1 MQLLPATKAGR
12 MLPYVFAPREVNVAE
27 GGVVSS
33 AVVMKAKAQVW
44 RYTAIVLIVL
54 LGAGPASAQ
63 AFKWWQ
69 SDRYKREL
77 GLTGDQTKRLEEIFQ
92 AALPTLRA
100 NKKALDDAETEFDR
114 IIERGGDAAV
124 MEQVDRVEAARAQL
138 NKARTMMLLKMR
150 RLLTTDQWIKL
161 GALHQQ
167 DERDARDHESGKDHK
182 DHDAGKD
189 RSSAK

>member
-1 MQLLPATKAGR
+1 
-12 MLPYVFAPREVNVAE
+12 MLPYVFAPREVNVAV
-27 GGVVSS
+27 GVVVSS
-33 AVVMKAKAQVW
+33 TVVMKFIARLW
-44 RYTAIVLIVL
+44 RVTAVLIVL
-54 LGAGPASAQ
+54 LFAAGPASAQ

-77 GLTGDQTKRLEEIFQ
+77 GLTGDQAKRCEEIFQ

-100 NKKALDDAETEFDR
+100 HKKALDDAETEFDR
-114 IIERGGDAAV
+114 IMEKGGDTAV

-138 NKARTMMLLKMR
+138 NKTRTMMLLKMR

-167 DERDARDHESGKDHK
+167 DERDSRDHGPSK
-182 DHDAGKD
+182 DHDANKD
-189 RSSAK
+189 RSSTK

>member
-1 MQLLPATKAGR
+1 
-12 MLPYVFAPREVNVAE
+12 
-27 GGVVSS
+27 
-33 AVVMKAKAQVW
+33 MKAKAQVW